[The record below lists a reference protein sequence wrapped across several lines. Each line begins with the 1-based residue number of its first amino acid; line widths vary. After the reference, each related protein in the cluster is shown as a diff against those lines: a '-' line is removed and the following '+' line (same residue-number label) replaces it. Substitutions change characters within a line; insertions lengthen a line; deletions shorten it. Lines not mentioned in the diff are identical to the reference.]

1 LPAYSGKF
9 QYTSDPLREGPC
21 QFSFSGDTASLTPQ
35 SGSAITFDL
44 GDVDLAV
51 KNEWDLQLTLF
62 TGRRLT
68 LKQFGSA
75 FDRMAGELIAAWR
88 DRTVRCMVLED
99 LEPVG
104 TYTGVAGTP
113 NPEPAEIRVF
123 KSNVAILPL
132 ASTPYQW
139 RLAAV
144 DGVSF
149 DDASYSITLRSGDQQ
164 LKIGKL
170 GKKTDELRDK
180 LQTQYDAIRQQ
191 SAEAMHATFPFLD
204 PDRLEQ
210 LLAAMPEG
218 RSVSLG
224 RLSAIDPALADAMIA
239 RGVSE
244 SLRPYFD
251 VLKKRALTRD
261 SIMSG
266 YKFIRPDEVE
276 ESDTP
281 QDPDQPPL
289 FFWFFFPLAGGVA
302 AWEASTGGGRA
313 TYFFRI
319 DTSQPEASIAKLTNG
334 LALVNFRRE
343 PVYLS
348 DTSLAQQKEF
358 HRYAIGARK
367 LPDLRTLRAAFIGR
381 AMHSDVEKWTAQMDV
396 VLGKT
401 AAANLP

>member
-1 LPAYSGKF
+1 MRPLWNGGRIRLEVLSRVRQQDGVARLPAYSGKF
-9 QYTSDPLREGPC
+9 QYASDPVREGPC
-21 QFSFSGDTASLTPQ
+21 QFSFSAETASLTPQ

-104 TYTGVAGTP
+104 TYAGVAGTAVQ
-113 NPEPAEIRVF
+113 EPAEIRVF

-149 DDASYSITLRSGDQQ
+149 DNASYSITLRSGDQQ

-180 LQTQYDAIRQQ
+180 LQT
-191 SAEAMHATFPFLD
+191 
-204 PDRLEQ
+204 
-210 LLAAMPEG
+210 
-218 RSVSLG
+218 
-224 RLSAIDPALADAMIA
+224 
-239 RGVSE
+239 
-244 SLRPYFD
+244 
-251 VLKKRALTRD
+251 
-261 SIMSG
+261 
-266 YKFIRPDEVE
+266 
-276 ESDTP
+276 
-281 QDPDQPPL
+281 
-289 FFWFFFPLAGGVA
+289 
-302 AWEASTGGGRA
+302 
-313 TYFFRI
+313 
-319 DTSQPEASIAKLTNG
+319 
-334 LALVNFRRE
+334 
-343 PVYLS
+343 
-348 DTSLAQQKEF
+348 
-358 HRYAIGARK
+358 
-367 LPDLRTLRAAFIGR
+367 
-381 AMHSDVEKWTAQMDV
+381 
-396 VLGKT
+396 
-401 AAANLP
+401 

>member
-1 LPAYSGKF
+1 MPVFVFRGN
-9 QYTSDPLREGPC
+9 RI
-21 QFSFSGDTASLTPQ
+21 TPQ
-35 SGSAITFDL
+35 SGSPVTFDL
-44 GDVDLAV
+44 GDIDLAL

-68 LKQFGSA
+68 LRQFGSA
-75 FDRMAGELIAAWR
+75 FDRMVGEFIAAWR

-104 TYTGVAGTP
+104 TYTGVAGAADL
-113 NPEPAEIRVF
+113 EPAEIRIF
-123 KSNVAILPL
+123 KSNIAILPL

-144 DGVSF
+144 DGLSF
-149 DDASYSITLRSGDQQ
+149 DDASYTITLRSSDQQ
-164 LKIGKL
+164 LRIGKL
-170 GKKTDELRDK
+170 AKKTDELRDK

-191 SAEAMHATFPFLD
+191 SAEAMHSTFLFLD
-204 PDRLEQ
+204 PDHLEQ
-210 LLAAMPEG
+210 LLAAMPEA

-224 RLSAIDPALADAMIA
+224 RLSAIDPELADAMIA
-239 RGVSE
+239 RAVSE
-244 SLRPYFD
+244 SLRH
-251 VLKKRALTRD
+251 VLKKRALTQD
-261 SIMSG
+261 SVMCG

-276 ESDTP
+276 ESDAP

-319 DTSQPEASIAKLTNG
+319 DASQPEASIAKLTNG

-367 LPDLRTLRAAFIGR
+367 LPELRALRGAFIGR

-396 VLGKT
+396 ILAKT
-401 AAANLP
+401 GVANLP